1 MDKEDSFE
9 AGYKKPPQKTQFVRG
24 QSGNPKGRPKGSK
37 NVNTIVR
44 KVIRQRVKVK
54 GEQGTRSITKVE
66 AAYTQLLN
74 LAAAGNLAAFRELAR
89 LLHTYADPIEDAA
102 PPFMRLC
109 DEVVM
114 KSMIKRIR
122 EAQDPDPTPELE
134 ISTKSEDAE

>member
-1 MDKEDSFE
+1 MTDQDGFE
-9 AGYKKPPQKTQFVRG
+9 SGFGKPPKKNRFIAGR
-24 QSGNPKGRPKGSK
+24 SGNPKGRPKGSK
-37 NVNTIVR
+37 NVNTSLR
-44 KVIRQRVKVK
+44 NVIRQRVKVK

-89 LLHTYADPIEDAA
+89 LLHTYADPIENAA
-102 PPFMRLC
+102 QPIMRLC
-109 DEVVM
+109 DELVM
-114 KSMIKRIR
+114 KSIIKRIR